1 MITTSFMKN
10 LTYYRKG
17 FIMSI
22 EELKVWIE
30 ERLKEAQKEV
40 NLAYDE
46 WDKIPNGEKT
56 MEGWNKVTQFRALRD
71 EIQIIKSKIDE
82 VV

>member
-1 MITTSFMKN
+1 
-10 LTYYRKG
+10 
-17 FIMSI
+17 MSI
-22 EELKVWIE
+22 DELKKWID
-30 ERLKEAQKEV
+30 ERLTAAQKEV
-40 NLAYDE
+40 NLAYEE